1 MRMNFLVLTA
11 WALASSAW
19 AAGGHSEKEIRQ
31 DIERHRAMA
40 AAHQAVAACLEDGKK
55 TPDAC
60 MKDLQASCKGLGIGK
75 YCGLKHEH

>member
-1 MRMNFLVLTA
+1 
-11 WALASSAW
+11 
-19 AAGGHSEKEIRQ
+19 
-31 DIERHRAMA
+31 MA